1 MQGPALNTVF
11 LAEDENFLIGTEFG
25 SRTCSQQ
32 KRNLFCFRFF
42 LLLLPRSRA
51 QLFFSSPF
59 LFSRSESFKADD
71 DDSDKKG
78 HSRQLFRSNTETG
91 LPDGIFSNQKY

>member
-1 MQGPALNTVF
+1 LDQGLARNKNGTFFVF
-11 LAEDENFLIGTEFG
+11 VYFL
-25 SRTCSQQ
+25 
-32 KRNLFCFRFF
+32 

-71 DDSDKKG
+71 DDS
-78 HSRQLFRSNTETG
+78 RQLFRSNTETG

>member
-1 MQGPALNTVF
+1 LDQGLARNKNGTFFVF
-11 LAEDENFLIGTEFG
+11 VYFL
-25 SRTCSQQ
+25 
-32 KRNLFCFRFF
+32 